1 MSILRVAGLCSGYGE
16 VRILHGLSCVAEEGA
31 VTALIGANGAGKTTL
46 MRALCGLLPVSAGRI
61 LFQEED
67 ITEWPAH
74 RRVDAGLV
82 LVPEGRLV
90 FGDLCVEDNL
100 RLGAITPK
108 ARGKWRLRRD
118 EMFDLFPRLRE
129 RRTQAAST
137 LSGGEQQMLAIAR
150 GLMAHPR
157 MLLLDEPTLGL
168 APVACKQV
176 FDLLPRINANGLSIV
191 LAEQD
196 VRAALSLARTAYV
209 VENGVIALSGL
220 AGELSRDERVRRAYM
235 GLPQS

>member
-1 MSILRVAGLCSGYGE
+1 MEGLCAGYGE

-46 MRALCGLLPVSAGRI
+46 MRALCGLLPVSEGRI
-61 LFQEED
+61 VFQDED
-67 ITEWPAH
+67 ITQWPPH

-90 FGDLCVEDNL
+90 FGDLSVEDNL

-108 ARGKWRLRRD
+108 ARGKWRPRRD

-176 FDLLPRINANGLSIV
+176 FDLLPTINAEGLSIV

-196 VRAALSLARTAYV
+196 VRAALSLARSAYV
-209 VENGVIALSGL
+209 VENGTVALSGL
-220 AGELSRDERVRRAYM
+220 AGELSADERVRRAYM
-235 GLPQS
+235 GLPQL